1 MTTYEIQVHLY
12 RASDGAEWTESLEI
26 EETTLEK
33 AHKVARLWSRELAQE
48 HGAKVEDYYAIDL
61 ETSEVSQ

>member
-1 MTTYEIQVHLY
+1 MNYYEIQVNLS
-12 RASDGAEWTESLEI
+12 RASDDAEWSETMEI
-26 EETTLEK
+26 QETTLEK

-61 ETSEVSQ
+61 ETNEDSQ